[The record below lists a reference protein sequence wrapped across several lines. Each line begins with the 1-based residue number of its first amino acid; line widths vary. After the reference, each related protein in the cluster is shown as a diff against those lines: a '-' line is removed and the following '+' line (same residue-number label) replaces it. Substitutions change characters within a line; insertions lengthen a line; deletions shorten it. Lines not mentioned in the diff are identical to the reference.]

1 MSNKNIIEVTH
12 LTKRFGKFTAVND
25 LDFSIKKGEI
35 LGFLGPNG
43 AGKTTTIKMI
53 NGLLKI
59 TSGQVLIKGM
69 DAEKNRKKIKK
80 ITGYMSQKFS
90 LYPLLTSLENIEF
103 FGGISGLSRSRI
115 AEKQAEI
122 RESVDP
128 SILKR
133 KVADIPPGIKQK
145 VALFVCLMTDPE
157 IIFLDEPTSGVDPE
171 VRRDFWNEI
180 YRLKKEGKT
189 ILVSTHNLD
198 EVEYA
203 DRMLII
209 HRGNLIL
216 EGEPDALQKLHH
228 KESVEE
234 LFKDAILES
243 DLTNNNMPPAS
254 LPAGELLK
262 KFDQNF

>member
-1 MSNKNIIEVTH
+1 MTDIIEIRD
-12 LTKRFGKFTAVND
+12 LTKKFGRFTAVNHIN
-25 LDFSIKKGEI
+25 FSIKKGEI

-43 AGKTTTIKMI
+43 AGKTTTIKMMT
-53 NGLLKI
+53 GLLKI
-59 TSGQVLIKGM
+59 TSGQVLINGM
-69 DAEKNRKKIKK
+69 DAEKNRKKIKR

-90 LYPLLTSLENIEF
+90 LYPLLNSLENIEF
-103 FGGISGLSRSRI
+103 FGGISGLSKSRI
-115 AEKQAEI
+115 REKQVEI
-122 RESVDP
+122 GESVDAVV
-128 SILKR
+128 LKQ

-171 VRRDFWNEI
+171 VRRDFWFEI

-209 HRGNLIL
+209 HHGNIIL
-216 EGEPDALQKLHH
+216 QGEPDALQKLHK

-234 LFKDAILES
+234 LFKDAILDS
-243 DLTNNNMPPAS
+243 DLKNNKTVPQSVKQTGGPS
-254 LPAGELLK
+254 
-262 KFDQNF
+262 